1 MTYTGYLQIEVG
13 KRLNKS
19 VITNSY
25 YDGVLKITKPTYV
38 SETLPLLTLIHVGG
52 GYVDGDTYL
61 TEVTLNKST
70 SLALT
75 TQASTKVYKSHRFG
89 ASQRMNYVL
98 KENSVLYVRQD
109 PLILYK
115 NARFIQNT
123 NVHMSSTSTFF
134 YMDIITPG
142 WSADGELF
150 QYEKFTSKLKV
161 FVDGKLAVFDHLL
174 LQPTDG
180 LEQFMYLEG
189 YTHIGTMLF
198 LDKRVKAAFVE
209 ELREELLGM
218 AEKARIGIS
227 LLCINGLSIRILANT
242 TDCIESIFTECETY
256 INQKLLKRERLEW
269 RK

>member
-52 GYVDGDTYL
+52 GYVDGDSYL
-61 TEVTLNKST
+61 TEVTLNKSA

-75 TQASTKVYKSHRFG
+75 TQAATKVYKSPRFG
-89 ASQRMNYVL
+89 ASQTMNYVL
-98 KENSVLYVRQD
+98 KEESALYVRQD
-109 PLILYK
+109 SLILYK
-115 NARFIQNT
+115 HARFIQNT
-123 NVHMSSTSTFF
+123 NVYMSSTSTFS
-134 YMDIITPG
+134 YMEIITPG
-142 WSADGELF
+142 WSADGKFF
-150 QYEKFTSKLKV
+150 QYKKLTSKLRV

-174 LQPTDG
+174 LQPSDG
-180 LEQFMYLEG
+180 LEELLYLEG

-198 LDKRVKAAFVE
+198 LDKRVNAAFVD
-209 ELREELLGM
+209 ELREELLEM
-218 AEKARIGIS
+218 SEKARIGIS
-227 LLCINGLSIRILANT
+227 LLSVNGLSIRILANT

-256 INQKLLKRERLEW
+256 INQKLLKRERLE
-269 RK
+269 